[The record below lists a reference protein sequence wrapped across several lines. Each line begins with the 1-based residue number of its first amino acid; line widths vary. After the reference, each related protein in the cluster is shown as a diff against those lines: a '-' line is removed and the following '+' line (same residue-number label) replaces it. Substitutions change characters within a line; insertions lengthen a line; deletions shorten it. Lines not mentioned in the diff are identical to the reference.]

1 MPSTTS
7 QPTSSISSTCSSI
20 ISSVLDNILPTVSAE
35 SSNPEAEKE
44 EETEEEE
51 EEEEPEDPAPA
62 IRDECTE
69 TKCAKYKHHFDHCQE
84 KVNEGKGV
92 EGEDCVEE
100 MFHLMHCVDGCAVPK
115 VFSKLV

>member
-1 MPSTTS
+1 MTSTTS
-7 QPTSSISSTCSSI
+7 QPTSSISSTCSNI
-20 ISSVLDNILPTVSAE
+20 ISSVLENILPTVSAE
-35 SSNPEAEKE
+35 TSKAE
-44 EETEEEE
+44 EEKEEEE

-62 IRDECTE
+62 IREECTE

-84 KVNEGKGV
+84 KVNEGKGA

-100 MFHLMHCVDGCAVPK
+100 LFHLMHCVDGCAVPK